1 MNPFLVQRLVDAGK
15 ATLFAALCASSLY
28 GQTKNSAVAKSVLQ
42 QHYDAAQ
49 SYQSA
54 GNLTEAV
61 RQYHI
66 FIADALGELAIER
79 AHIGDYEKAA
89 PLFDEALYLA
99 PNSPVLEIEYAQA
112 AFAHGDL
119 SRARS
124 LAEQVIRDYPANAKA
139 SAKAHLVLGR
149 VLMKS
154 NKGNE
159 ARQQFEAAV
168 ALEPDFEDGYSL
180 AVACLNMQ
188 DQPCAAKVFSEMLT
202 AFGDTAVIHR
212 QFGLAY
218 GNSDF
223 RQEAIVELQKA
234 IAKDPR
240 LPGAHYA
247 LAAVYL
253 SSSEGAKT
261 AGAEAE
267 LLKELDISPSDAQTY
282 AALGH
287 IEQVEQKN
295 AEAERDLKH
304 AVELNA
310 ENPDTYFYLGQ
321 LYLKTN
327 RVADAEA
334 ALRKSIALT
343 GDISRN
349 RYQVQKAHYMLG
361 RILIQT
367 GKTEEANSEMQ
378 ISAALTNQSLTQD
391 RNRLADFLSEAPDN
405 SPAEA
410 GAGPANVSSSKNAA
424 TNKSLSQIDASEQGL
439 SPALADSYN
448 NLAAI
453 AASGEDFASA
463 LTYFQRAAEWNPSLE
478 GLDHNWGHAAFSA
491 SRFQDAVPPLSRAL
505 RDHPEDASLRAML
518 GISQYMTADY
528 SGVLKTLQPM
538 EAQLTAVP
546 QLAFVYAAS
555 MVKAGN
561 FQGGLD
567 RLVALE
573 KAYPEIPDV
582 HHELAAAYQQ
592 AARPEDA
599 AREKQQYE
607 ALLASKP
614 GAHVQ

>member
-1 MNPFLVQRLVDAGK
+1 M
-15 ATLFAALCASSLY
+15 LY
-28 GQTKNSAVAKSVLQ
+28 GQTKTTVPAKSVLQ

-54 GNLTEAV
+54 GNLTEAA
-61 RQYHI
+61 RQYRI

-79 AHIGDYEKAA
+79 ARIGDYDKAA
-89 PLFDEALYLA
+89 PLFDEALGLA

-119 SRARS
+119 SHARS
-124 LAEQVIRDYPANAKA
+124 LAEQVVRNYPANAKA
-139 SAKAHLVLGR
+139 CAKAHLVLGR
-149 VLMKS
+149 VLMKT

-168 ALEPDFEDGYSL
+168 ALEPDFENGYAL

-188 DQPCAAKVFSEMLT
+188 DKPCAANVFSEMLA

-212 QFGLAY
+212 EFGLAY

-223 RQEAIVELQKA
+223 QQEAIVELQKA
-234 IAKDPR
+234 IAENPR

-261 AGAEAE
+261 AEAEAE
-267 LLKELDISPSDAQTY
+267 LWKELVISPSDAQTY

-287 IEQVEQKN
+287 IEQGEHKY
-295 AEAERDLKH
+295 AEAERDLKR

-310 ENPDTYFYLGQ
+310 ENPDAYFYLGQ
-321 LYLKTN
+321 LYFETS
-327 RVADAEA
+327 RPADAET
-334 ALRKSIALT
+334 ALRKSITLT
-343 GDISRN
+343 GDVSRN

-361 RILIQT
+361 RVLMQSGRT
-367 GKTEEANSEMQ
+367 KEADSEMQ
-378 ISAALTNQSLTQD
+378 ISAALIKQSLTQD
-391 RNRLADFLSEAPDN
+391 RSRLADYLSDVPDN
-405 SPAEA
+405 PPAEA
-410 GAGPANVSSSKNAA
+410 GAGPANVSGLRNAG
-424 TNKSLSQIDASEQGL
+424 TSKSLSQVDASEQEL
-439 SPALADSYN
+439 APALADSYN
-448 NLAAI
+448 NVAAI
-453 AASGEDFASA
+453 AASGKDFASA
-463 LTYFQRAAEWNPSLE
+463 LKYFQRAAEWNPSLE

-491 SRFQDAVPPLSRAL
+491 SRFQDAVLPLSRAL
-505 RDHPEDASLRAML
+505 RAHPEDAGLRSML

-528 SGVLKTLQPM
+528 LGTLKTLQPI

-582 HHELAAAYQQ
+582 HHELAAAYEQ
-592 AARPEDA
+592 ASRPEDA

-614 GAHVQ
+614 GAHAQ

>member
-1 MNPFLVQRLVDAGK
+1 MRRLANAGK
-15 ATLFAALCASSLY
+15 ASIFVVLCSSMLC
-28 GQTKNSAVAKSVLQ
+28 GQTKTTVPAKSVLQ
-42 QHYDAAQ
+42 QHYDQAQ
-49 SYQSA
+49 SYQA
-54 GNLTEAV
+54 VGNLTEAA
-61 RQYHI
+61 RQYRI

-79 AHIGDYEKAA
+79 ARTGDYDKTA
-89 PLFDEALYLA
+89 PLFDEALGLA

-119 SRARS
+119 SHARS
-124 LAEQVIRDYPANAKA
+124 LAERVVRNYPANAKA
-139 SAKAHLVLGR
+139 CAKAHLVLGR
-149 VLMKS
+149 VLMKL

-168 ALEPDFEDGYSL
+168 ALEPDFENGYAL

-188 DQPCAAKVFSEMLT
+188 DKPCAANVFSEMLT
-202 AFGDTAVIHR
+202 AFGDTAVIHLR
-212 QFGLAY
+212 FGLAY

-223 RQEAIVELQKA
+223 QQEAIVELQTA

-240 LPGAHYA
+240 LPDAHYA

-261 AGAEAE
+261 AEAEAE
-267 LLKELDISPSDAQTY
+267 LRKELDISPSEAQTY

-287 IEQVEQKN
+287 IEQGEHKY
-295 AEAERDLKH
+295 AEAERDLKR

-310 ENPDTYFYLGQ
+310 ENPDAYFYLGQ
-321 LYLKTN
+321 LYLETN
-327 RVADAEA
+327 RTAEA
-334 ALRKSIALT
+334 ETTLRKSIALA
-343 GDISRN
+343 GDVSRN

-361 RILIQT
+361 RVLMQSGRT
-367 GKTEEANSEMQ
+367 KEAHSEMQ
-378 ISAALTNQSLTQD
+378 LSAALIKESLLQD
-391 RNRLADFLSEAPDN
+391 RSRLADYLSEVPDD
-405 SPAEA
+405 PRAEA
-410 GAGPANVSSSKNAA
+410 ETGSANGSKLRNAS
-424 TNKSLSQIDASEQGL
+424 TSKSHRQIDDSEKEL
-439 SPALADSYN
+439 TPALADSYN
-448 NLAAI
+448 NIGAI
-453 AASGEDFASA
+453 AASENDFASA

-491 SRFQDAVPPLSRAL
+491 GRFKDAILPLGRAL
-505 RDHPEDASLRAML
+505 RAQPQDPSLRSML

-528 SGVLKTLQPM
+528 SGALKTLQPV
-538 EAQLTAVP
+538 EVQLKAVP

-582 HHELAAAYQQ
+582 HYELAAAYQK
-592 AARPEDA
+592 ASRPEDA

-607 ALLASKP
+607 ALLASKAA
-614 GAHVQ
+614 AHAQ

>member
-1 MNPFLVQRLVDAGK
+1 
-15 ATLFAALCASSLY
+15 
-28 GQTKNSAVAKSVLQ
+28 
-42 QHYDAAQ
+42 DAAQ

-54 GNLTEAV
+54 GNLTEAA
-61 RQYHI
+61 RQYRI

-79 AHIGDYEKAA
+79 ARIGDYDKAA
-89 PLFDEALYLA
+89 PLFDEALGLA

-112 AFAHGDL
+112 ALVRGDL
-119 SRARS
+119 SHARS
-124 LAEQVIRDYPANAKA
+124 LAEQVVRKYPANAKA
-139 SAKAHLVLGR
+139 CAKAHLVLGR
-149 VLMKS
+149 VLMKT

-168 ALEPDFEDGYSL
+168 ALEPDFENGYAL
-180 AVACLNMQ
+180 AIACLNMQ
-188 DQPCAAKVFSEMLT
+188 DKPCAANVFSEMLT

-223 RQEAIVELQKA
+223 PQEAIVELQKA

-261 AGAEAE
+261 AEAEAE
-267 LLKELDISPSDAQTY
+267 LRRELDISPSDAQTY
-282 AALGH
+282 AAIGH
-287 IEQVEQKN
+287 IEQGEHKY

-310 ENPDTYFYLGQ
+310 ENPDAYFYLGQ
-321 LYLKTN
+321 LYFETS
-327 RVADAEA
+327 RPADAGT
-334 ALRKSIALT
+334 ALRKSITLT
-343 GDISRN
+343 GDVSHN

-361 RILIQT
+361 RVLMQSGRT
-367 GKTEEANSEMQ
+367 KEADSEMQ

-391 RNRLADFLSEAPDN
+391 RSRLADYLSDVPDN
-405 SPAEA
+405 PPAEA
-410 GAGPANVSSSKNAA
+410 GMGPANVSSLQNAA
-424 TNKSLSQIDASEQGL
+424 TNKSLSQIDASEQEL
-439 SPALADSYN
+439 APALADSYN
-448 NLAAI
+448 NLGAI
-453 AASGEDFASA
+453 AASGKDFSSA
-463 LTYFQRAAEWNPSLE
+463 LTYFQRAGEWKPSLE
-478 GLDHNWGHAAFSA
+478 GLDHNWGQAAFLA
-491 SRFQDAVPPLSRAL
+491 SRFQDAVLPLTRAL
-505 RDHPEDASLRAML
+505 RAHPEEASLRSML

-528 SGVLKTLQPM
+528 SGTLKTLQPI

-555 MVKAGN
+555 MVKTGN

-573 KAYPEIPDV
+573 KVHPEIPDV

-592 AARPEDA
+592 ASRPEDA
-599 AREKQQYE
+599 AREKHQYE

-614 GAHVQ
+614 GAHAQ

>member
-1 MNPFLVQRLVDAGK
+1 MKYFSMRRLANAGK
-15 ATLFAALCASSLY
+15 AVLVVLYSSLLY
-28 GQTKNSAVAKSVLQ
+28 GQTKSTVPAKSVLQ

-54 GNLTEAV
+54 GDLTETA
-61 RQYHI
+61 RQYRL
-66 FIADALGELAIER
+66 FIADALGDLAIGR
-79 AHIGDYEKAA
+79 AHIGDYDKAA
-89 PLFDEALYLA
+89 PLFDEALSLA
-99 PNSPVLEIEYAQA
+99 PNSPALEIEYAQA

-124 LAEQVIRDYPANAKA
+124 LAEQVVRNYPANASA
-139 SAKAHLVLGR
+139 GAKAHLVLGR
-149 VLMKS
+149 VFMKS

-168 ALEPDFEDGYSL
+168 ALEPNFENGYAL
-180 AVACLNMQ
+180 AVACLDMQ
-188 DQPCAAKVFSEMLT
+188 DQPCAANVFSEMLA

-261 AGAEAE
+261 AEAEAE
-267 LLKELDISPSDAQTY
+267 LRKEMDIAPRDAQTY

-287 IEQVEQKN
+287 IEQAEHKYP
-295 AEAERDLKH
+295 EAERDLKR
-304 AVELNA
+304 AVELNP
-310 ENPDTYFYLGQ
+310 ENPDAYFYLGQ
-321 LYLKTN
+321 LYFETS
-327 RVADAEA
+327 RPADAET
-334 ALRKSIALT
+334 ALRKSITLT
-343 GDISRN
+343 ADVSRN

-361 RILIQT
+361 RILIQS
-367 GKTEEANSEMQ
+367 GKTSEATSEMQ
-378 ISAALTNQSLTQD
+378 ISAALIKQSLTQD
-391 RNRLADFLSEAPDN
+391 RSRLADYLSDMPN
-405 SPAEA
+405 NPPAETNT
-410 GAGPANVSSSKNAA
+410 GSPTVSSLQNAA
-424 TNKSLSQIDASEQGL
+424 TSKSLSQIDASEQQL
-439 SPALADSYN
+439 APALADSYN
-448 NLAAI
+448 NLGAI
-453 AASGEDFASA
+453 AASGNDFSSA
-463 LTYFQRAAEWNPSLE
+463 LTYFQRAAEWIPSLD

-505 RDHPEDASLRAML
+505 RAHPEDASLRSML

-528 SGVLKTLQPM
+528 SGALNTLQPM
-538 EAQLTAVP
+538 EAQVTTVP

-555 MVKAGN
+555 MAKAGN
-561 FQGGLD
+561 FQAGLD
-567 RLVALE
+567 RLLALE
-573 KAYPEIPDV
+573 KAYPEIPDI

-592 AARPEDA
+592 ASRPDDA

>member
-1 MNPFLVQRLVDAGK
+1 MNLFLTRRLIDASK
-15 ATLFAALCASSLY
+15 AALCAALCASALY
-28 GQTKNSAVAKSVLQ
+28 GQTQKSPAAKSVLQ

-54 GNLTEAV
+54 GILTEAA
-61 RQYHI
+61 RQYRI

-79 AHIGDYEKAA
+79 ARIGDYEKAA
-89 PLFDEALYLA
+89 PLFDEALGLA

-112 AFAHGDL
+112 AFAGGDL
-119 SRARS
+119 SHARL
-124 LAEQVIRDYPANAKA
+124 LAEQVVRNYPANAKA
-139 SAKAHLVLGR
+139 CAKAHLVLGR
-149 VLMKS
+149 VLMKT

-188 DQPCAAKVFSEMLT
+188 DKPCAANVFSEMLA

-223 RQEAIVELQKA
+223 PQEAIGELQKA
-234 IAKDPR
+234 IAKDTR

-261 AGAEAE
+261 AEAEAE
-267 LLKELDISPSDAQTY
+267 LRKELDISPSDAQTY

-287 IEQVEQKN
+287 IEQVEHKYAQ
-295 AEAERDLKH
+295 AERDLKR

-310 ENPDTYFYLGQ
+310 ENPDAYFYLGQ
-321 LYLKTN
+321 LYFETS
-327 RVADAEA
+327 RPADAET
-334 ALRKSIALT
+334 ALRKSITLT
-343 GDISRN
+343 GDVSRN

-361 RILIQT
+361 RVLIQSGRT
-367 GKTEEANSEMQ
+367 KEADSEMQ
-378 ISAALTNQSLTQD
+378 ISAAQTKQSLTQD
-391 RNRLADFLSEAPDN
+391 RGRLADYLSDVPDN
-405 SPAEA
+405 PPTEA
-410 GAGPANVSSSKNAA
+410 GMGPANVSSLQNAA
-424 TNKSLSQIDASEQGL
+424 TSKSLSQIDASEREL
-439 SPALADSYN
+439 APALADSYN

-453 AASGEDFASA
+453 AASGNDLASA

-478 GLDHNWGHAAFSA
+478 DLDHNWGHAAFLA
-491 SRFQDAVPPLSRAL
+491 SRFQDAVLPLSRAL
-505 RDHPEDASLRAML
+505 RTHPEDTSLRSML

-528 SGVLKTLQPM
+528 SGVLKTLQPI

-561 FQGGLD
+561 FQGGLE

-573 KAYPEIPDV
+573 KAYPDIPDV

-592 AARPEDA
+592 ASRPADA

-614 GAHVQ
+614 GAHAQ

>member
-1 MNPFLVQRLVDAGK
+1 MKRFSMRRLANSGK
-15 ATLFAALCASSLY
+15 ASIFVALCSSMLY
-28 GQTKNSAVAKSVLQ
+28 GQTNSTAPAKSVLQ
-42 QHYDAAQ
+42 RHYDAAQ

-54 GNLTEAV
+54 GNLTEAA
-61 RQYHI
+61 RQYRI

-79 AHIGDYEKAA
+79 AHLGDYDKAA
-89 PLFDEALYLA
+89 PLFDEALSLA
-99 PNSPVLEIEYAQA
+99 PNSPALEIEYAQA
-112 AFAHGDL
+112 AFAHGDF
-119 SRARS
+119 SHARL
-124 LAEQVIRDYPANAKA
+124 LAEQVVRNYPANAKA
-139 SAKAHLVLGR
+139 CAKGHLILGR

-159 ARQQFEAAV
+159 ARQQFESAV
-168 ALEPDFEDGYSL
+168 ALEPDFENGYAL

-188 DQPCAAKVFSEMLT
+188 DKSCAANVFSEMLS

-223 RQEAIVELQKA
+223 QQEAIVELQKA

-253 SSSEGAKT
+253 SSSEGSKT
-261 AGAEAE
+261 AEAEAE
-267 LLKELDISPSDAQTY
+267 LRKELDISPSDAQTY

-287 IEQVEQKN
+287 IEQGEHKY
-295 AEAERDLKH
+295 AEAERNLKR
-304 AVELNA
+304 AAELNA

-321 LYLKTN
+321 LYLETN
-327 RVADAEA
+327 RPADAETV
-334 ALRKSIALT
+334 LRKSIALT
-343 GDISRN
+343 GDVSRN

-361 RILIQT
+361 RLLMQSGRT
-367 GKTEEANSEMQ
+367 KEADSEMQ
-378 ISAALTNQSLTQD
+378 LSSALIQQSLTQD
-391 RNRLADFLSEAPDN
+391 RSRLADYLSDVPDN
-405 SPAEA
+405 PPPEA
-410 GAGPANVSSSKNAA
+410 GMGPAKVSSLQNAA
-424 TNKSLSQIDASEQGL
+424 ASKSLSQIDASEHEL
-439 SPALADSYN
+439 APALADSYN
-448 NLAAI
+448 NVAVI
-453 AASGEDFASA
+453 AASSNDFASA

-491 SRFQDAVPPLSRAL
+491 SRFQDAILPLSHAL
-505 RDHPEDASLRAML
+505 LVHPEDASLRSML

-528 SGVLKTLQPM
+528 SGTLKTLQPI

-582 HHELAAAYQQ
+582 HHELAAAYLQ
-592 AARPEDA
+592 ASRPEDA

-607 ALLASKP
+607 TLLASKP
-614 GAHVQ
+614 RAHAQ